1 MYWITG
7 QLIGHSNNWL
17 QTEFTTQETRKI
29 INVIVDLLYWFS
41 LSCFFSKWRR
51 VNNTAFHA
59 HPNTKLKYHN
69 DNGNQQRGNGKYR
82 RVEKF
87 SLSLIHS
94 IFTRHNLKCT
104 CRVSIYQF
112 SRGFFSL
119 SLFILVVVVYL
130 FFLFLYFYI
139 GCYCYFLYFLS
150 LFQFGGE
157 EKDSN
162 SVSTRNR
169 VVNIFSTTL
178 LYDHIRLPTS
188 KT

>member
-119 SLFILVVVVYL
+119 SLHSRSRCILVFPFFVLLYWLLLL
-130 FFLFLYFYI
+130 FFIFFVVISIRRRKKRFKFRLNSESCRKYI
-139 GCYCYFLYFLS
+139 FHNPVVWSYTA
-150 LFQFGGE
+150 
-157 EKDSN
+157 SN
-162 SVSTRNR
+162 Q
-169 VVNIFSTTL
+169 
-178 LYDHIRLPTS
+178 
-188 KT
+188 